1 MVSLAPQPLY
11 QLNRGLG
18 GLQSKSGRFGKVT
31 NFLPL
36 LGFKTL
42 MVSL

>member
-1 MVSLAPQPLY
+1 MVSFAPQPLY
-11 QLNRGLG
+11 PLNRGLG
-18 GLQSKSGRFGKVT
+18 GFQSQSGRFGKVT
-31 NFLPL
+31 NFLLL